1 MRWSGQQVGR
11 DDTNALPGM
20 ERTSA
25 IAGLLR
31 TVETPE
37 FAGVRFHEVLAKSA
51 LNRVPDGS
59 QMPFEWTINPYRGC
73 THACVYCFARGTHAW
88 LDLDPGEGFDRDIV
102 VKVNVVEI
110 LRREL
115 GRATWRREPVA
126 LGTNTDPYQRAEGR
140 YRLMP
145 GILRAL
151 VDAGTP
157 VSILTKGTLVRRDLP
172 LIAELARAVPISLA
186 MSIAVHDVPLA
197 QSLEPGAPTAAAR
210 LDTVAAAADL
220 GLPVDVFLMPVMP
233 YLTDTRDHL
242 ERAAAAASRSGARS
256 AVFSTLHLRPGA
268 REWFMRWLRREHPE
282 LVERYRAMYDRS
294 AYAPREYRD
303 WLAAKAGPILRS
315 HGLGGG
321 QARIDRAARGARAAL
336 GSSR

>member
-1 MRWSGQQVGR
+1 
-11 DDTNALPGM
+11 
-20 ERTSA
+20 
-25 IAGLLR
+25 
-31 TVETPE
+31 
-37 FAGVRFHEVLAKSA
+37 
-51 LNRVPDGS
+51 
-59 QMPFEWTINPYRGC
+59 
-73 THACVYCFARGTHAW
+73 VYCFARGTHAW

-102 VKVNVVEI
+102 VKVNVVDM

-115 GRATWRREPVA
+115 AKPTWRREAVA

-145 GILRAL
+145 GILGAL
-151 VDAGTP
+151 RDAGTP
-157 VSILTKGTLVRRDLP
+157 ISILTKGTLIRRDLP
-172 LIAELARAVPISLA
+172 LIADVARSVPVSVA

-197 QSLEPGAPTAAAR
+197 ASLEPGAPTAAAR
-210 LDTVAAAADL
+210 LETVAAAADL

-233 YLTDTRDHL
+233 FLTDSRAHL
-242 ERAAAAASRSGARS
+242 DRAAAAARRAGARS

-282 LVERYRAMYDRS
+282 LVDRYLAMYAQS
-294 AYAPREYRD
+294 AYAPRDYRD
-303 WLAAKAGPILRS
+303 WIAAKAAPILRS

-321 QARIDRAARGARAAL
+321 QARIDRAGSDADAAALAAL